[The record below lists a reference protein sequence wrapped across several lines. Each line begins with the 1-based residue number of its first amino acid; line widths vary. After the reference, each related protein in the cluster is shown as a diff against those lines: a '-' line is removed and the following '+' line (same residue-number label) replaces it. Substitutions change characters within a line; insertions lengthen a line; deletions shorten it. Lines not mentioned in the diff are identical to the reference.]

1 LVIDL
6 GKNLQMPFETLAAS
20 SRPPRKVTAQEVAQM
35 LHRAKAPRPWQD
47 ADGCRVI
54 ADCMMTPLAY
64 QHTRKSPLGYHEKP
78 GRNRLRR
85 AQDAIDEL
93 RRLLPTIIRRFN
105 DTLLIERLDPT
116 TAAEAARWWQNEPPP
131 EARGRVDDFETLLA
145 LLKSLPRL
153 TLRRPTPWWQLDAA
167 RLFSLYRAT
176 VDPTAGISEEG
187 PAVRFVHEAL
197 KKMGYPAR
205 ITQSGIDHALR
216 RRALDWYGIAVR
228 QRFDNP
234 VFDA

>member
-6 GKNLQMPFETLAAS
+6 GANLQMEFKTLAAS
-20 SRPPRKVTAQEVAQM
+20 SRPPRKATPQEVAQM

-47 ADGCRVI
+47 PDGCRVI

-64 QHTRKSPLGYHEKP
+64 QHTRQSPLGFKGKP

-93 RRLLPTIIRRFN
+93 RRALPPIIRRFN
-105 DTLLIERLDPT
+105 DTLLLERIYTP
-116 TAAEAARWWQNEPPP
+116 AALWWQDEPPP

-153 TLRRPTPWWQLDAA
+153 TLRRPVPWWQLDAA

-176 VDPTAGISEEG
+176 VDPSAGVSEEG
-187 PAVRFVHEAL
+187 PAVRFIHEAV
-197 KKMGYPAR
+197 KKMGCPAG
-205 ITQSGIDHALR
+205 ITHSGIDHALR

-234 VFDA
+234 VFDV